1 MELVKATRQRG
12 NKVTSLPSPRP
23 SPQGRGGYG
32 LATRRRGIAAV
43 EFALVASLLFMLLIG
58 LIDYGFIFL
67 KAQQITQ
74 AARAGARAAALPDAT
89 ADTVNAA
96 IDAAMADA
104 GITTY
109 TPVVTPGLTVSPGTA
124 VKVTLTV
131 PTAQLALIDTAFIP
145 VPANLTAAASMAK
158 EQ

>member
-1 MELVKATRQRG
+1 MGMVKAQSSKC
-12 NKVTSLPSPRP
+12 KV
-23 SPQGRGGYG
+23 QK
-32 LATRRRGIAAV
+32 RRGIAAV
-43 EFALVASLLFMLLIG
+43 EMALVASLLFLLLIG

-74 AARAGARAAALPDAT
+74 AARAGARAAVLPDAT
-89 ADTVNAA
+89 TASVNAA

-104 GITTY
+104 GIATY
-109 TPVVTPGLTVSPGTA
+109 TPSITPGIAVSPGTA
-124 VKVTLTV
+124 VKVSLTV

-158 EQ
+158 EGT